1 MADAQPPQPPD
12 AIDRAIPTTRYV
24 FVLAVISLMVASL
37 AMFVLGTYETFR
49 AIYDALV
56 HPEGDI
62 ILELRLHF
70 VEVIDLFLLATIL
83 YVMAAGFIQLALGRP
98 APDRWLR
105 VRSVHDLEVLLL
117 GVIVTLLAVTA
128 LTSVLSGGVATEVL
142 ALSGAIA
149 LVIAAIGVFIWASGR
164 REESD

>member
-1 MADAQPPQPPD
+1 MTDEPSVRPKD
-12 AIDRAIPTTRYV
+12 AIDRAIPRSRYV
-24 FVLAVISLMVASL
+24 FALAVISLMVASF

-49 AIYDALV
+49 AIYDAIV
-56 HPEGDI
+56 QHEGDV

-98 APDRWLR
+98 APDAWLR

-128 LTSVLSGGVATEVL
+128 LTSVLSGAGGSEVL
-142 ALSGAIA
+142 ALGGGIG
-149 LVIAAIGVFIWASGR
+149 LVIVAIGVFIWAGHR
-164 REESD
+164 REEAG